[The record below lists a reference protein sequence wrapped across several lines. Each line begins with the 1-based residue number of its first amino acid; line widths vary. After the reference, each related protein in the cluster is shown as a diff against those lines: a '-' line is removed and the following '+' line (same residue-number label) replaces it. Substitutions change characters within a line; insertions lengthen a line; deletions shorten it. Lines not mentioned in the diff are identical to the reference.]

1 MLHLKLLPSC
11 YLTSVLC
18 RQIELTKLNHEHREL
33 KDKLREEKS
42 QVLEL
47 WRTRQE
53 LEEERKTQDRTVEQ
67 MQKKVREWP
76 LSVCYQESLSVG
88 EGFTLIEI
96 MKLNLPM
103 IF

>member
-1 MLHLKLLPSC
+1 MLC
-11 YLTSVLC
+11 G
-18 RQIELTKLNHEHREL
+18 QIELTKLNHEHGEL

-67 MQKKVREWP
+67 MQKKVREWL
-76 LSVCYQESLSVG
+76 LSVSYQ
-88 EGFTLIEI
+88 
-96 MKLNLPM
+96 
-103 IF
+103 